1 MKKGHKT
8 LRPFCTF
15 AATLAAGSLAAA
27 SHTEAIPV
35 SETTAPVAAVA
46 DTAKL
51 MDIEEL
57 VIIATPKE
65 NNRLRQQ
72 SLSSTSLSQQDMR
85 NNGVNSVKALTG
97 LVPNLFIPDYGSK
110 LTTSVYVFMC
120 VVSVRVSTHR
130 R

>member
-1 MKKGHKT
+1 MKKGHKN
-8 LRPFCTF
+8 LRPLCTF

-27 SHTEAIPV
+27 SHVETV
-35 SETTAPVAAVA
+35 SASEKAVPVAAVA

-72 SLSSTSLSQQDMR
+72 PVSATSLSQQDMR

-110 LTTSVYVFMC
+110 LTT
-120 VVSVRVSTHR
+120 
-130 R
+130 